1 MLDDLFSRLALSELT
16 ETEMSIHKLPLCE
29 RNISLLGLV
38 VHILDYM
45 ETAKATNP
53 SLLSIS
59 TSKFQELLQSWLDIS
74 STPEQYLVSN
84 LDISH
89 SNNKVDWNSGLLHKL
104 ALEALTLMKF
114 FEISSYPDQ
123 CQKES
128 VKEEEK
134 SLISLNNENRSDGC
148 VQCRIS
154 G

>member
-1 MLDDLFSRLALSELT
+1 
-16 ETEMSIHKLPLCE
+16 MSVHKLPLCE

-45 ETAKATNP
+45 ETAKTTNP

-89 SNNKVDWNSGLLHKL
+89 SNEVCCKVDWNSGLLHKL

-114 FEISSYPDQ
+114 LEISSYPDQ

-128 VKEEEK
+128 VKKEEK
-134 SLISLNNENRSDGC
+134 SLISPNNENR
-148 VQCRIS
+148 
-154 G
+154 